1 MNRRTFLMA
10 SATSLFLPISAHAYS
25 FIPYTPAAW
34 NGLKQSDQTVILNFR
49 ASWSLTC
56 NQNLELIA
64 QLLGQNSDYRNL
76 TFVDVNWDHY
86 GQSVMASRL
95 KVKCIRTYLCSS
107 RCCCY
112 GGTSCCTT
120 TSTKQCCFWRP
131 RRRTT

>member
-95 KVKCIRTYLCSS
+95 KVKRH
-107 RCCCY
+107 
-112 GGTSCCTT
+112 
-120 TSTKQCCFWRP
+120 STLIVMKMGVEVTRMVNEP
-131 RRRTT
+131 YEGKMRALLDAALAA

>member
-34 NGLKQSDQTVILNFR
+34 DGLKQSDQTVILNFR

-64 QLLGQNSDYRNL
+64 QLVGQNSDYRNL

-95 KVKCIRTYLCSS
+95 KVERH
-107 RCCCY
+107 
-112 GGTSCCTT
+112 
-120 TSTKQCCFWRP
+120 STLIVMKKGVEVTRMVNKP
-131 RRRTT
+131 YERKMRALLDAALAA

>member
-10 SATSLFLPISAHAYS
+10 TATSLFLPISAHAYS

-95 KVKCIRTYLCSS
+95 KVKRH
-107 RCCCY
+107 
-112 GGTSCCTT
+112 
-120 TSTKQCCFWRP
+120 STLIVMKMGVEVTRMVNEP
-131 RRRTT
+131 YERKMRALLDAALAA

>member
-95 KVKCIRTYLCSS
+95 KVKRH
-107 RCCCY
+107 
-112 GGTSCCTT
+112 
-120 TSTKQCCFWRP
+120 STLIVMKMGVEVTRMVNEP
-131 RRRTT
+131 YERKMRALLDAALAA

>member
-34 NGLKQSDQTVILNFR
+34 DGLKQSDQTVILNFR

-64 QLLGQNSDYRNL
+64 QLVGQNSDYRNL

-95 KVKCIRTYLCSS
+95 KVKRH
-107 RCCCY
+107 
-112 GGTSCCTT
+112 
-120 TSTKQCCFWRP
+120 STLIVMKKGVEVTRMVNEP
-131 RRRTT
+131 YERKMRALLDAALAA

>member
-86 GQSVMASRL
+86 EQSVMASRL
-95 KVKCIRTYLCSS
+95 KVKRH
-107 RCCCY
+107 
-112 GGTSCCTT
+112 
-120 TSTKQCCFWRP
+120 STLIVMKMGIEITRMVNEP
-131 RRRTT
+131 YERKMRALLDAALAA

>member
-34 NGLKQSDQTVILNFR
+34 NGLKHSDQTVILNFR

-95 KVKCIRTYLCSS
+95 KVKRHSTLIVMKMGVEVTRMVNEPYERKIRALLDAALAA
-107 RCCCY
+107 
-112 GGTSCCTT
+112 
-120 TSTKQCCFWRP
+120 
-131 RRRTT
+131 

>member
-34 NGLKQSDQTVILNFR
+34 SGLKQSDQTVILNFR

-95 KVKCIRTYLCSS
+95 KVKRH
-107 RCCCY
+107 
-112 GGTSCCTT
+112 
-120 TSTKQCCFWRP
+120 STLIVMKMGVEVTRMVNEP
-131 RRRTT
+131 YERKMRALLDAALAA

>member
-64 QLLGQNSDYRNL
+64 QLLGQNSNYRNL

-95 KVKCIRTYLCSS
+95 KVKRH
-107 RCCCY
+107 
-112 GGTSCCTT
+112 
-120 TSTKQCCFWRP
+120 STLIVMKMGVEVTRMVNEP
-131 RRRTT
+131 YERKMRALLDAALAA

>member
-95 KVKCIRTYLCSS
+95 KVKRH
-107 RCCCY
+107 
-112 GGTSCCTT
+112 
-120 TSTKQCCFWRP
+120 STLIIMKMGVEVTRMVNEP
-131 RRRTT
+131 YERKMRALLDAALAA

>member
-34 NGLKQSDQTVILNFR
+34 DELKQSDQTVILNFR

-64 QLLGQNSDYRNL
+64 QLVGQNSDYRNL

-95 KVKCIRTYLCSS
+95 KVKRH
-107 RCCCY
+107 
-112 GGTSCCTT
+112 
-120 TSTKQCCFWRP
+120 STLIVMKKGVEVTRMVNKP
-131 RRRTT
+131 YERKMRALLDAALAA

>member
-64 QLLGQNSDYRNL
+64 QLLGQDSDYSNL

-86 GQSVMASRL
+86 GKSVMASHL
-95 KVKCIRTYLCSS
+95 KVKRH
-107 RCCCY
+107 
-112 GGTSCCTT
+112 
-120 TSTKQCCFWRP
+120 STLIVMKMGVEVTRMVNEP
-131 RRRTT
+131 YERKMRALLDAALAA

>member
-34 NGLKQSDQTVILNFR
+34 DGLKQSDQTVILNFR

-64 QLLGQNSDYRNL
+64 QLVGQNSDYRNL

-95 KVKCIRTYLCSS
+95 KVKRH
-107 RCCCY
+107 
-112 GGTSCCTT
+112 
-120 TSTKQCCFWRP
+120 STLIVMKMGVEVTRMVNEP
-131 RRRTT
+131 YERKMRALLDAALAA

>member
-34 NGLKQSDQTVILNFR
+34 DGLKQSDQTVILNFR

-64 QLLGQNSDYRNL
+64 QLVRQNSDYRNL

-95 KVKCIRTYLCSS
+95 KVKRH
-107 RCCCY
+107 
-112 GGTSCCTT
+112 
-120 TSTKQCCFWRP
+120 STLIVMKMGVEVTRMVNEP
-131 RRRTT
+131 YERKMRALLDAALAA

>member
-64 QLLGQNSDYRNL
+64 QLLGQNSDYKNL

-95 KVKCIRTYLCSS
+95 KVKRHSTLIVMKMGVEVTRMVNEPYERKIRALLDAALAA
-107 RCCCY
+107 
-112 GGTSCCTT
+112 
-120 TSTKQCCFWRP
+120 
-131 RRRTT
+131 

>member
-25 FIPYTPAAW
+25 FIHYTPAVW

-95 KVKCIRTYLCSS
+95 KVKRH
-107 RCCCY
+107 
-112 GGTSCCTT
+112 
-120 TSTKQCCFWRP
+120 STLIVMKMGVEVTRMVNEP
-131 RRRTT
+131 YERKMRALLDAALAA

>member
-86 GQSVMASRL
+86 GKSVMASRL
-95 KVKCIRTYLCSS
+95 KVKRH
-107 RCCCY
+107 
-112 GGTSCCTT
+112 
-120 TSTKQCCFWRP
+120 STLIVMKMGVEVTRMVNEP
-131 RRRTT
+131 YERKMRALLDAALAA

>member
-34 NGLKQSDQTVILNFR
+34 DGLKQSDQTVILNFR

-64 QLLGQNSDYRNL
+64 QLLGQNSDYKNL

-95 KVKCIRTYLCSS
+95 KVKRH
-107 RCCCY
+107 
-112 GGTSCCTT
+112 
-120 TSTKQCCFWRP
+120 STLIVMKKGVEVTRMVNEP
-131 RRRTT
+131 YERKMRALLDAALAA

>member
-64 QLLGQNSDYRNL
+64 QLLGQNSDYKNL

-95 KVKCIRTYLCSS
+95 KVKRH
-107 RCCCY
+107 
-112 GGTSCCTT
+112 
-120 TSTKQCCFWRP
+120 STLIVMKKGVEVTRMVNEP
-131 RRRTT
+131 YERKMRALLDAALAA

>member
-1 MNRRTFLMA
+1 MNRRNFLMA

-34 NGLKQSDQTVILNFR
+34 DGLKQSDQTVILNFR

-64 QLLGQNSDYRNL
+64 QLVGQNSDYRNL

-95 KVKCIRTYLCSS
+95 KVKRH
-107 RCCCY
+107 
-112 GGTSCCTT
+112 
-120 TSTKQCCFWRP
+120 STLIVMKKGVEVTRMVNEP
-131 RRRTT
+131 YERKMRALLDAALAA

>member
-64 QLLGQNSDYRNL
+64 QLLGQNSDYKNL

-95 KVKCIRTYLCSS
+95 KVKRH
-107 RCCCY
+107 
-112 GGTSCCTT
+112 
-120 TSTKQCCFWRP
+120 STLIVMKMGVEVTRMVNEP
-131 RRRTT
+131 YERKMRALLDAALAA

>member
-95 KVKCIRTYLCSS
+95 KVKRH
-107 RCCCY
+107 
-112 GGTSCCTT
+112 
-120 TSTKQCCFWRP
+120 STLIVMKIGVEVTRMVNEP
-131 RRRTT
+131 YERKMRALLDAALAA

>member
-34 NGLKQSDQTVILNFR
+34 DGLKQSDQTVILNFR

-64 QLLGQNSDYRNL
+64 QLVGQNSDYRNL

-95 KVKCIRTYLCSS
+95 KVKRH
-107 RCCCY
+107 
-112 GGTSCCTT
+112 
-120 TSTKQCCFWRP
+120 STLIVMKKGVEVTRMVNEP
-131 RRRTT
+131 YKRKMRALLDAALAA

>member
-95 KVKCIRTYLCSS
+95 KVKRHSTLIVMKMGVEVTRMVNEPYERKIRALLDAALAA
-107 RCCCY
+107 
-112 GGTSCCTT
+112 
-120 TSTKQCCFWRP
+120 
-131 RRRTT
+131 